1 MATRF
6 PTLTRRDFLR
16 VGGVGV
22 AGYSLLPMLQAT
34 NLQSPA
40 AVTPRG
46 GAEICIFIM
55 LQGAPSQMDTFDA
68 KLNRETPEDF
78 DIRTIRDGVRM
89 PVGTLPLL
97 TERLDKYAIIRSM
110 EFWEKDHNR
119 GTYYI
124 QAGRPETPSRMKEV
138 PSFGAVLAYESLNQ
152 RRDTDFLPPYIS
164 LNVRT
169 DLLVANGLLPP
180 SCSPMSLNARV
191 KPPFVMPDS
200 ERETFKVRRELLKQL
215 DREWREM
222 DTGRG
227 TIFSDMDNFYHSAG
241 LLSNPE
247 AADVF
252 KIEDEDKKRY
262 GEIDY
267 VFNHLGNA
275 CVMARNIAEADAGT
289 KFIIINHG
297 TWDLHSDIYDKSKTL
312 NQYRLNNEIDLCLA
326 NLLDDLESRT
336 DKQGRRLID
345 KTLVVCMGEFGR
357 TPGALNDNMGRD
369 HHDKAGIAVFAGA
382 GVKGGRVIGATDETA
397 AKVIDPGWHMKRSI
411 YPEDVIATI
420 FSAMG
425 VDWSKKLVDTPS
437 GRHFEYVES
446 LSPKGPMDFR
456 EISELFA

>member
-1 MATRF
+1 MVTRF

-124 QAGRPETPSRMKEV
+124 QAGRPEPPSRMKEV

-191 KPPFVMPDS
+191 KPPFVLPDS

-215 DREWREM
+215 ELSCTRVQA
-222 DTGRG
+222 G
-227 TIFSDMDNFYHSAG
+227 TRTHAATDKFK
-241 LLSNPE
+241 LLSSLSATARVQIHTHMHVHPHSLT
-247 AADVF
+247 AAP
-252 KIEDEDKKRY
+252 
-262 GEIDY
+262 
-267 VFNHLGNA
+267 
-275 CVMARNIAEADAGT
+275 
-289 KFIIINHG
+289 
-297 TWDLHSDIYDKSKTL
+297 S
-312 NQYRLNNEIDLCLA
+312 
-326 NLLDDLESRT
+326 LLKQRSSR
-336 DKQGRRLID
+336 RW
-345 KTLVVCMGEFGR
+345 
-357 TPGALNDNMGRD
+357 A
-369 HHDKAGIAVFAGA
+369 HVFAFNSA
-382 GVKGGRVIGATDETA
+382 TLRRVAMASVSSAAPRGVA
-397 AKVIDPGWHMKRSI
+397 
-411 YPEDVIATI
+411 
-420 FSAMG
+420 SAHI
-425 VDWSKKLVDTPS
+425 V
-437 GRHFEYVES
+437 
-446 LSPKGPMDFR
+446 
-456 EISELFA
+456 A

>member
-6 PTLTRRDFLR
+6 PILTRRDFLR
-16 VGGVGV
+16 VGGVGA
-22 AGYSLLPMLQAT
+22 AGYSLLPMLRAT
-34 NLQSPA
+34 NLQSTA
-40 AVTPRG
+40 ATTPRG

-68 KLNRETPEDF
+68 KLNSETPEDF
-78 DIRTIRDGVRM
+78 DIRTVRDGIRM
-89 PVGTLPLL
+89 PVGTLPRLS
-97 TERLDKYAIIRSM
+97 ERLDKYAIVRSM
-110 EFWEKDHNR
+110 EFWEQNHNR

-138 PSFGAVLAYESLNQ
+138 PSFGAVLAYESLDQ

-169 DLLVANGLLPP
+169 DLLLANGLLPP

-191 KPPFVMPDS
+191 KPPFVLPDS
-200 ERETFKVRRELLKQL
+200 ERDAFQVRRDLLRQL
-215 DREWREM
+215 DHEWREM

-227 TIFSDMDNFYHSAG
+227 TIFSDMDDYYHSAG
-241 LLSNPE
+241 LLSHPQ

-252 KIEDEDKKRY
+252 RISDEDKERY
-262 GEIDY
+262 GKINY
-267 VFNHLGNA
+267 VFNDLGNA
-275 CVMARNIAEADAGT
+275 CVMARNIAQADAGT

-297 TWDLHSDIYDKSKTL
+297 TWDLHSNIYDKSKTL
-312 NQYRLNNEIDLCLA
+312 NQYALNNELDLCVA

-336 DKQGRRLID
+336 DKQGRPLID

-357 TPGALNDNMGRD
+357 TPGALNDNQGRD
-369 HHDKAGIAVFAGA
+369 HHDKAGFAVFAGA
-382 GVKGGRVIGATDETA
+382 GVQGGRVLGATDQTA
-397 AKVIDPGWHMKRSI
+397 AEVIDPGWHRKRSI

-420 FSAMG
+420 FSTMG
-425 VDWSKKLVDTPS
+425 VDWKKKLVDTPS

-446 LSPKGPMDFR
+446 LSPNGPMDFG